1 MLGMGDAQILAVYIL
16 CILSSLLCIVYGIL
30 KWNKGEDASPQEIA
44 KEIDWEK
51 KELEIDDKLD
61 V

>member
-1 MLGMGDAQILAVYIL
+1 MLGMGDAQILAVYVL
-16 CILSSLLCIVYGIL
+16 CILSTLLCIGYGIF
-30 KWNKGEDASPQEIA
+30 KWNKDQDPSPQEIA

>member
-1 MLGMGDAQILAVYIL
+1 MLGMGDAQILAVYVL
-16 CILSSLLCIVYGIL
+16 CILSALLCIGYGIF
-30 KWNKGEDASPQEIA
+30 KWNKDQDPSPQEVA

-51 KELEIDDKLD
+51 KELEIDEKLD